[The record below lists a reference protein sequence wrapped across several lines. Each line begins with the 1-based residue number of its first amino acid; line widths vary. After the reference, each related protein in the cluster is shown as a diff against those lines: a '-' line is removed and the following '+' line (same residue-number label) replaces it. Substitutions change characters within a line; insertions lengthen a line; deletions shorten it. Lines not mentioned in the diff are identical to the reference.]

1 MMFGRDMEKLKS
13 FLGTQSELQGN
24 LTVTGILRLDG
35 NACGKIR
42 ADEVILG
49 ATAVMNGDV
58 LARKIIVGG
67 RVEGSL
73 RATDLVEIGSKGKVK
88 GDIYT
93 NKLVVIEGGEFNGRI
108 EMKADKLNVL
118 DFESRSQEIF
128 LKR

>member
-1 MMFGRDMEKLKS
+1 MMFGKDMEKLKS
-13 FLGTQSELQGN
+13 FLGTQSELKGD

-35 NACGKIR
+35 NVCGIIQ
-42 ADEVILG
+42 ADEVILS

-58 LARKIIVGG
+58 VARKIIVGG

-73 RATDLVEIGSKGKVK
+73 RASDLVEIGSKGKVK

-108 EMKADKLNVL
+108 EMKTDKLNVL
-118 DFESRSQEIF
+118 DFESRSQEISS
-128 LKR
+128 KR

>member
-1 MMFGRDMEKLKS
+1 MMFGKDMEKLKS
-13 FLGTQSELQGN
+13 FLGTQSELQGD

-35 NACGKIR
+35 NACGKIQ
-42 ADEVILG
+42 ADEVILS
-49 ATAVMNGDV
+49 ATAIMNGDV
-58 LARKIIVGG
+58 VARKIIVGG

-73 RATDLVEIGSKGKVK
+73 RASDLVEIGSKGKVK

-118 DFESRSQEIF
+118 DFESRSQEISS
-128 LKR
+128 KH

>member
-1 MMFGRDMEKLKS
+1 MMFGKDMEKLKS
-13 FLGTQSELQGN
+13 FLGTQSELHGD

-35 NACGKIR
+35 NACGKIQ
-42 ADEVILG
+42 ADEVILS
-49 ATAVMNGDV
+49 ATAAMNGDV
-58 LARKIIVGG
+58 VARKIIVGG
-67 RVEGSL
+67 QVEGSL
-73 RATDLVEIGSKGKVK
+73 RASDLVEIGSKGKVK

-118 DFESRSQEIF
+118 DFESKSQEIS

>member
-1 MMFGRDMEKLKS
+1 MFGKDMEKLKS
-13 FLGTQSELQGN
+13 FLGTQSELQGD

-35 NACGKIR
+35 HARGKIQ
-42 ADEVILG
+42 ADEVILS

-58 LARKIIVGG
+58 VARKIIVGG

-73 RATDLVEIGSKGKVK
+73 RASDLVEIGSKGKVT

-118 DFESRSQEIF
+118 DFESRSQEIS